1 MTAKK
6 QKQLFDKTTLLTA
19 IKTSAV
25 LKPERINIPE
35 LNGDVYVKR
44 MTVGER
50 DDYFLKMREVKF
62 SGGPEAFIF
71 AVTDENGQALFTE
84 EDLEIVRGIPP
95 QVTEPVLKKFF
106 EINQF
111 NRKAE
116 DEVGD
121 DLKNS

>member
-6 QKQLFDKTTLLTA
+6 TKQVFDKSALLTA

-25 LKPERINIPE
+25 LQPERLHIPE
-35 LNGDVYVKR
+35 LDGDVYVKR

-50 DDYFLKMREVKF
+50 DDYFLKMRDVKF

-71 AVTDENGQALFTE
+71 AVTDDDGQALFTE
-84 EDLEIVRGIPP
+84 DDLDVVRGIPP

-116 DEVGD
+116 GEDGD
-121 DLKNS
+121 DLKNY

>member
-6 QKQLFDKTTLLTA
+6 TKQVFDKTSLLTA
-19 IKTSAV
+19 ITTSTV
-25 LKPERINIPE
+25 LKPERVSIPE
-35 LNGDVYVKR
+35 LGGDVFVKR

-50 DDYFLKMREVKF
+50 DDYFLKMRDVKF

-71 AVTDENGQALFTE
+71 AVTDEHGQALFTYD
-84 EDLEIVRGIPP
+84 DLEIVRGLPP

-106 EINQF
+106 EVNQF

-116 DEVGD
+116 DETGD